1 MAAIAAAI
9 GGSTALVSNQLGSH
23 CIFTGSEKDAG
34 GWGDSIV
41 QWVGCLYCTKLTQA
55 QSSASHMVGSSGV
68 IPECCASSNLS
79 ITVWP
84 QNQNKA
90 QKVKNDSLTR
100 DTLNETEN
108 YAFKWILIF
117 QDYPVWKIRNVVAYF
132 CCKHA
137 NCLGRKLSTNG
148 QASLAPA
155 WFFIGCAVYLKVWLT
170 WTSVT

>member
-1 MAAIAAAI
+1 MGAIAAA
-9 GGSTALVSNQLGSH
+9 LVSNHLGSH

-41 QWVGCLYCTKLTQA
+41 QWVGVLVLYKANPGSIL
-55 QSSASHMVGSSGV
+55 SISYGSSGV

-79 ITVWP
+79 ITVWL

-117 QDYPVWKIRNVVAYF
+117 QDYPVWKMRNTRGIF
-132 CCKHA
+132 LLQTWKLLREKTLCQWSGIFGTSLIFHWML
-137 NCLGRKLSTNG
+137 CLFESMIDMDF
-148 QASLAPA
+148 SYLA
-155 WFFIGCAVYLKVWLT
+155 WHFL
-170 WTSVT
+170 